1 MNNLLTRLPTELEV
15 EEELR
20 LHIDLLLHE
29 NIKRGMSPEEA
40 RSATLKRFGNV
51 DRVKNECVEICRR
64 SRPLQR
70 ALKICAIL
78 LILTGLFVRITSTD
92 RHFDHIGS
100 TLIVI
105 AIAGRLLL
113 YVRSLTPSR
122 FLQRNKTTS
131 FSLFPQK
138 SEIIRGSGQYRE
150 R

>member
-1 MNNLLTRLPTELEV
+1 MQNLLTPLRNRRELELEV

-20 LHIDLLLHE
+20 LHIDLLLRE

-51 DRVKNECVEICRR
+51 DRVRNECVEICRR

-70 ALKICAIL
+70 ALKISLIL
-78 LILTGLFVRITSTD
+78 LVLIGLIIRIASTD
-92 RHFDHIGS
+92 FHVARIGD
-100 TLIVI
+100 TLIMV
-105 AIAGRLLL
+105 AVAARLLL

-122 FLQRNKTTS
+122 FLPK
-131 FSLFPQK
+131 K
-138 SEIIRGSGQYRE
+138 SEIILGSGQYRE

>member
-1 MNNLLTRLPTELEV
+1 MNNLLTRLPTEREV

-138 SEIIRGSGQYRE
+138 SEIILGSGQYRE